1 MSAQKNAAWS
11 NIARYMAHEIKNPLT
26 PIKISAQRIQS
37 SLKSKTKANLDFF
50 DSCSNT
56 IIRQVNNIE
65 NLVSEF
71 SNFARMPESNLE
83 LTKLD
88 NIINTQV
95 NTQKIANK
103 NITFNVEVAK
113 TIEER
118 KTGLMYRKKL
128 LNNEGMLFIFPR
140 EKIIRLWMKNT
151 YIPLDV
157 IFISENN
164 VIVDIK
170 KNMEKLSETIVKSK
184 VKSRYALEFNAGLI
198 NKLDIE
204 IGDKILFNE

>member
-1 MSAQKNAAWS
+1 MS
-11 NIARYMAHEIKNPLT
+11 IY
-26 PIKISAQRIQS
+26 
-37 SLKSKTKANLDFF
+37 
-50 DSCSNT
+50 
-56 IIRQVNNIE
+56 
-65 NLVSEF
+65 
-71 SNFARMPESNLE
+71 
-83 LTKLD
+83 
-88 NIINTQV
+88 
-95 NTQKIANK
+95 NK

-118 KTGLMYRKKL
+118 RNGLMYRKKL

-140 EKIIRLWMKNT
+140 EKIIQLWMKNT

-157 IFISENN
+157 IFISENK

-198 NKLDIE
+198 NKLDIK
-204 IGDKILFNE
+204 IGDKLLFNE

>member
-1 MSAQKNAAWS
+1 MMHFKFIYLILNFF
-11 NIARYMAHEIKNPLT
+11 L
-26 PIKISAQRIQS
+26 ISFY
-37 SLKSKTKANLDFF
+37 T
-50 DSCSNT
+50 
-56 IIRQVNNIE
+56 
-65 NLVSEF
+65 F
-71 SNFARMPESNLE
+71 SNEKIE
-83 LTKLD
+83 V
-88 NIINTQV
+88 NIY
-95 NTQKIANK
+95 NK

-118 KTGLMYRKKL
+118 RTGLMYRKKL

-140 EKIIRLWMKNT
+140 EKIIQLWMKNT

-157 IFISENN
+157 IFISENK

-204 IGDKILFNE
+204 IGDKVLFNE

>member
-1 MSAQKNAAWS
+1 MYLIFNFFV
-11 NIARYMAHEIKNPLT
+11 
-26 PIKISAQRIQS
+26 ISFYS
-37 SLKSKTKANLDFF
+37 
-50 DSCSNT
+50 
-56 IIRQVNNIE
+56 
-65 NLVSEF
+65 F
-71 SNFARMPESNLE
+71 SNE
-83 LTKLD
+83 
-88 NIINTQV
+88 
-95 NTQKIANK
+95 KIEVSIYNK

-118 KTGLMYRKKL
+118 RTGLMYRKKL

-140 EKIIRLWMKNT
+140 EKIIQLWMKNT

-157 IFISENN
+157 IFISENK

-204 IGDKILFNE
+204 IGDKVLFNE

>member
-1 MSAQKNAAWS
+1 MMHFKFIYLIFNFF
-11 NIARYMAHEIKNPLT
+11 L
-26 PIKISAQRIQS
+26 IS
-37 SLKSKTKANLDFF
+37 LYT
-50 DSCSNT
+50 
-56 IIRQVNNIE
+56 
-65 NLVSEF
+65 F
-71 SNFARMPESNLE
+71 SNE
-83 LTKLD
+83 
-88 NIINTQV
+88 
-95 NTQKIANK
+95 KIEISIYNK

-118 KTGLMYRKKL
+118 RTGLMYRKKL

-140 EKIIRLWMKNT
+140 EKIIQLWMKNT

-157 IFISENN
+157 IFISENK

-204 IGDKILFNE
+204 IGDKVFFYE

>member
-1 MSAQKNAAWS
+1 MMHFKFIYLIFNFF
-11 NIARYMAHEIKNPLT
+11 L
-26 PIKISAQRIQS
+26 ISFY
-37 SLKSKTKANLDFF
+37 T
-50 DSCSNT
+50 
-56 IIRQVNNIE
+56 
-65 NLVSEF
+65 F
-71 SNFARMPESNLE
+71 SNE
-83 LTKLD
+83 
-88 NIINTQV
+88 
-95 NTQKIANK
+95 KIDVSIYNK

-118 KTGLMYRKKL
+118 RIGLMYRKKL

-140 EKIIRLWMKNT
+140 EKIIQLWMKNT

-157 IFISENN
+157 IFISENK

-184 VKSRYALEFNAGLI
+184 VRSRYALEFNAGLI

-204 IGDKILFNE
+204 IGDKVLFNE

>member
-1 MSAQKNAAWS
+1 MMHFKF
-11 NIARYMAHEIKNPLT
+11 IHLIFY
-26 PIKISAQRIQS
+26 
-37 SLKSKTKANLDFF
+37 FF
-50 DSCSNT
+50 LFSFYT
-56 IIRQVNNIE
+56 
-65 NLVSEF
+65 F
-71 SNFARMPESNLE
+71 SNEKIE
-83 LTKLD
+83 V
-88 NIINTQV
+88 NIYS
-95 NTQKIANK
+95 K

-118 KTGLMYRKKL
+118 RIGLMYRKKL

-140 EKIIRLWMKNT
+140 EKIIQLWMKNT

-157 IFISENN
+157 IFISENK

-170 KNMEKLSETIVKSK
+170 KNMEKLSETIVESK

-204 IGDKILFNE
+204 IGDKVLFNE

>member
-1 MSAQKNAAWS
+1 MMHFKFIYLIFNFF
-11 NIARYMAHEIKNPLT
+11 L
-26 PIKISAQRIQS
+26 ISFY
-37 SLKSKTKANLDFF
+37 T
-50 DSCSNT
+50 
-56 IIRQVNNIE
+56 
-65 NLVSEF
+65 F
-71 SNFARMPESNLE
+71 SNE
-83 LTKLD
+83 
-88 NIINTQV
+88 
-95 NTQKIANK
+95 KIEVSIYNK

-118 KTGLMYRKKL
+118 RTGLMYRKKL

-140 EKIIRLWMKNT
+140 EKIIQLWMKNT

-157 IFISENN
+157 IFISENK

-170 KNMEKLSETIVKSK
+170 KNMKKLSETIVKSK

-198 NKLDIE
+198 NKLNIE

>member
-1 MSAQKNAAWS
+1 MMHFKFIYLIFNFF
-11 NIARYMAHEIKNPLT
+11 L
-26 PIKISAQRIQS
+26 ISFY
-37 SLKSKTKANLDFF
+37 T
-50 DSCSNT
+50 
-56 IIRQVNNIE
+56 
-65 NLVSEF
+65 F
-71 SNFARMPESNLE
+71 SNE
-83 LTKLD
+83 
-88 NIINTQV
+88 
-95 NTQKIANK
+95 KIEVSIYNK

-118 KTGLMYRKKL
+118 RTGLMYRKKL

-140 EKIIRLWMKNT
+140 EKIIQLWMKNT

-157 IFISENN
+157 IFISENK

-184 VKSRYALEFNAGLI
+184 VKSKYALEFNAGLI

-204 IGDKILFNE
+204 IGDKVLFNE

>member
-1 MSAQKNAAWS
+1 MMHFKF
-11 NIARYMAHEIKNPLT
+11 IYLT
-26 PIKISAQRIQS
+26 FSFFLISFY
-37 SLKSKTKANLDFF
+37 T
-50 DSCSNT
+50 
-56 IIRQVNNIE
+56 
-65 NLVSEF
+65 F
-71 SNFARMPESNLE
+71 SNE
-83 LTKLD
+83 
-88 NIINTQV
+88 
-95 NTQKIANK
+95 KIEVSIYNK

-118 KTGLMYRKKL
+118 RTGLMYRKKL

-140 EKIIRLWMKNT
+140 EKIIQLWMKNT

-157 IFISENN
+157 IFISENK
-164 VIVDIK
+164 VIVDLK

-204 IGDKILFNE
+204 IGDKVLFNA

>member
-1 MSAQKNAAWS
+1 MMHFKF
-11 NIARYMAHEIKNPLT
+11 IYLT
-26 PIKISAQRIQS
+26 FNFFLISFY
-37 SLKSKTKANLDFF
+37 T
-50 DSCSNT
+50 
-56 IIRQVNNIE
+56 
-65 NLVSEF
+65 F
-71 SNFARMPESNLE
+71 SNE
-83 LTKLD
+83 
-88 NIINTQV
+88 
-95 NTQKIANK
+95 KIEVSIYNK

-118 KTGLMYRKKL
+118 RTGLMYRKKL

-140 EKIIRLWMKNT
+140 EKIIQLWMKNT

-157 IFISENN
+157 IFISENK

>member
-1 MSAQKNAAWS
+1 MMHFKSIHLIFNFF
-11 NIARYMAHEIKNPLT
+11 L
-26 PIKISAQRIQS
+26 ISFY
-37 SLKSKTKANLDFF
+37 T
-50 DSCSNT
+50 
-56 IIRQVNNIE
+56 
-65 NLVSEF
+65 F
-71 SNFARMPESNLE
+71 SNE
-83 LTKLD
+83 
-88 NIINTQV
+88 
-95 NTQKIANK
+95 KIDVSIYNK

-118 KTGLMYRKKL
+118 RIGLMYRKKL

-140 EKIIRLWMKNT
+140 EKIIQLWMKNT

-157 IFISENN
+157 IFISENK

-198 NKLDIE
+198 NKLDIK
-204 IGDKILFNE
+204 IGDKVLFNE

>member
-1 MSAQKNAAWS
+1 MMHFKFIYLIFNFF
-11 NIARYMAHEIKNPLT
+11 L
-26 PIKISAQRIQS
+26 ISS
-37 SLKSKTKANLDFF
+37 YT
-50 DSCSNT
+50 
-56 IIRQVNNIE
+56 
-65 NLVSEF
+65 F
-71 SNFARMPESNLE
+71 SNE
-83 LTKLD
+83 
-88 NIINTQV
+88 
-95 NTQKIANK
+95 KIDVSIYNK

-118 KTGLMYRKKL
+118 RIGLMYRKKL

-140 EKIIRLWMKNT
+140 EKIIQLWMKNT

-157 IFISENN
+157 IFISENK

-198 NKLDIE
+198 NKLDIK
-204 IGDKILFNE
+204 IGDKVLFNE

>member
-1 MSAQKNAAWS
+1 MMHFKFIYLIFNFF
-11 NIARYMAHEIKNPLT
+11 L
-26 PIKISAQRIQS
+26 ISFY
-37 SLKSKTKANLDFF
+37 T
-50 DSCSNT
+50 
-56 IIRQVNNIE
+56 
-65 NLVSEF
+65 F
-71 SNFARMPESNLE
+71 SNE
-83 LTKLD
+83 
-88 NIINTQV
+88 
-95 NTQKIANK
+95 KIDVSIYNK

-118 KTGLMYRKKL
+118 RIGLMYRKKL

-140 EKIIRLWMKNT
+140 EKIIQLWMKNT

-157 IFISENN
+157 IFISENK

-198 NKLDIE
+198 NKLDIK
-204 IGDKILFNE
+204 IGDKVLFNE

>member
-1 MSAQKNAAWS
+1 M
-11 NIARYMAHEIKNPLT
+11 MHF
-26 PIKISAQRIQS
+26 
-37 SLKSKTKANLDFF
+37 KSIHLIFNFF
-50 DSCSNT
+50 
-56 IIRQVNNIE
+56 
-65 NLVSEF
+65 LVSFYTF
-71 SNFARMPESNLE
+71 SNE
-83 LTKLD
+83 KID
-88 NIINTQV
+88 VIIY
-95 NTQKIANK
+95 NK

-118 KTGLMYRKKL
+118 RTGLMYRKKL

-140 EKIIRLWMKNT
+140 EKIIQLWMKNT

-157 IFISENN
+157 IFISENK

-204 IGDKILFNE
+204 IGDKVLFNE

>member
-1 MSAQKNAAWS
+1 MMHFKFIYLILNFF
-11 NIARYMAHEIKNPLT
+11 L
-26 PIKISAQRIQS
+26 ISFY
-37 SLKSKTKANLDFF
+37 T
-50 DSCSNT
+50 
-56 IIRQVNNIE
+56 
-65 NLVSEF
+65 F
-71 SNFARMPESNLE
+71 SNE
-83 LTKLD
+83 
-88 NIINTQV
+88 
-95 NTQKIANK
+95 KIEVSIYNK

-118 KTGLMYRKKL
+118 RIGLMYRKKL

-140 EKIIRLWMKNT
+140 EKIIQLWMKNT

-157 IFISENN
+157 IFISENK

-198 NKLDIE
+198 NRLDIE
-204 IGDKILFNE
+204 IGDKVLFNE

>member
-1 MSAQKNAAWS
+1 MMHFKFICLILNFF
-11 NIARYMAHEIKNPLT
+11 L
-26 PIKISAQRIQS
+26 ISFY
-37 SLKSKTKANLDFF
+37 T
-50 DSCSNT
+50 
-56 IIRQVNNIE
+56 
-65 NLVSEF
+65 F
-71 SNFARMPESNLE
+71 SNEKIE
-83 LTKLD
+83 LS
-88 NIINTQV
+88 IY
-95 NTQKIANK
+95 NK
-103 NITFNVEVAK
+103 NITFNVEIAK

-118 KTGLMYRKKL
+118 RTGLMYRKKL

-140 EKIIRLWMKNT
+140 EKIIQLWMKNT

-157 IFISENN
+157 IFISENK

-204 IGDKILFNE
+204 IGDKVLFNE

>member
-1 MSAQKNAAWS
+1 MMHFKFIYLVFNFF
-11 NIARYMAHEIKNPLT
+11 L
-26 PIKISAQRIQS
+26 ISFY
-37 SLKSKTKANLDFF
+37 T
-50 DSCSNT
+50 
-56 IIRQVNNIE
+56 
-65 NLVSEF
+65 F
-71 SNFARMPESNLE
+71 SNE
-83 LTKLD
+83 
-88 NIINTQV
+88 
-95 NTQKIANK
+95 KIDVSIHNK

-118 KTGLMYRKKL
+118 RIGLMYRKKL

-140 EKIIRLWMKNT
+140 EKIIQLWMKNT

-157 IFISENN
+157 IFISENK

-204 IGDKILFNE
+204 IGDKVLFNE

>member
-1 MSAQKNAAWS
+1 M
-11 NIARYMAHEIKNPLT
+11 MHF
-26 PIKISAQRIQS
+26 
-37 SLKSKTKANLDFF
+37 KSIYLILYFF
-50 DSCSNT
+50 
-56 IIRQVNNIE
+56 
-65 NLVSEF
+65 LVSF
-71 SNFARMPESNLE
+71 YTLSNE
-83 LTKLD
+83 
-88 NIINTQV
+88 
-95 NTQKIANK
+95 KIDVSIYNK

-118 KTGLMYRKKL
+118 KSGLMYRKKL

-140 EKIIRLWMKNT
+140 EKIIQLWMKNT

-157 IFISENN
+157 IFISENK

-198 NKLDIE
+198 YKLDIE
-204 IGDKILFNE
+204 IGDKVLFNE